1 MKKREIDFSMMN
13 PKQNI
18 KIAKN
23 IQNNIN
29 DIYQNTYYSDN
40 KDSSYIE
47 NIRRRVDLDLNYL
60 QDKNKIRNN
69 GVNISDLYAK
79 TLAKTDEGVIRELRG
94 ALQDE
99 SMITDIMDM
108 YSKNAIIKD
117 IDREIDVV
125 CKYMPKLDQALDIKA
140 DHVMSA
146 DHFNSDPLELTINN
160 NDSNSSTNSNPK
172 FGQKSDL
179 DSFKEKYD
187 IYNRA
192 RKWYDKAS
200 KYGECFVYI
209 TSYNK
214 ALQRLMQRTGKSD
227 LLSESAINEA
237 VDSSVTSLK
246 FSYNTS
252 LNESA
257 NESELVLENNSST
270 KDGYEDIEVEINA
283 SGVIPSVL
291 TQQTT
296 LRRVLRESRGV
307 FQAKGVKSDDT
318 LLSNVGYLKN
328 MNKEFQKFAKE
339 GGSLKQPTAL
349 AIDGF
354 SDREKKK
361 KEIAKIDVAGAVI
374 KVLDRSMLKPLYID
388 DTCLGHYYIETSG
401 GMKFEEQTTFTSTL
415 GGLRP
420 RRSTRDRE
428 DLDKK
433 SQVDDVLIKIAR
445 RISQKIDA
453 NFINA
458 NQDLTQEI
466 YAILKYNAD
475 HGANSKVG
483 KIRVTF
489 LPPED
494 VVQIAFDINENT
506 HRGRSDLYKSLFPAK
521 LFSCMYISNV
531 IAILTRGYDKRVYQ
545 VRQTVDTNIS
555 GVLMNVINQIKQ
567 ANFNLRQIEN
577 MNNIM
582 NITGRFNDLV
592 IPQNA
597 NGESPINFEIIPGQN
612 IEVKTDF
619 MNSLEEMAVD
629 LTGVTIEMLNARK
642 EEQTATHITMTN
654 SRFLMK
660 IYARQQAYQKFLS
673 LICTK
678 IYQAEYDTTDT
689 IEVKLPPPAFLNFTN
704 VTQLLGLGGELI
716 NNIVQMKMGAE
727 QDEEIKAEFIG
738 KLMRYYYDTFLPMDE
753 IDKLADEAKIEVEA
767 RRPSDQVA
775 AASMP
780 QQGGTEEMPNTE
792 APQMGMD
799 QQPQQF

>member
-1 MKKREIDFSMMN
+1 MARTKREIDFSMMN
-13 PKQNI
+13 PKQNLN
-18 KIAKN
+18 IAKN

-29 DIYQNTYYSDN
+29 DIYRNTYYSDN

-47 NIRRRVDLDLNYL
+47 NIRRKVDLDLNYL

-79 TLAKTDEGVIRELRG
+79 TLAKTDEGVIRELKG

-108 YSKNAIIKD
+108 YSKNAILRD
-117 IDREIDVV
+117 LDREIDVV

-146 DHFNSDPLELTINN
+146 DHFNNDPLELTVNN
-160 NDSNSSTNSNPK
+160 NDSNSSTNSSPK

-187 IYNRA
+187 IYNKA
-192 RKWYDKAS
+192 RKWYDKAA
-200 KYGECFVYI
+200 KYGECFVYV

-214 ALQRLMQRTGKSD
+214 AIKRLMQRSGKTG
-227 LLSESAINEA
+227 LMTESAIMEA
-237 VDSSVTSLK
+237 VEDCNKTINLA
-246 FSYNTS
+246 YT
-252 LNESA
+252 LNESKDLLID
-257 NESELVLENNSST
+257 NYSSLT
-270 KDGYEDIEVEINA
+270 EDYNGIEVEINA
-283 SGVIPSVL
+283 SGVIPSIL

-296 LRRVLRESRGV
+296 LRRVLRETTTV
-307 FQAKGVKSDDT
+307 FSARGVKSDDT

-328 MNKEFQKFAKE
+328 MNKQFKQFAKE

-354 SDREKKK
+354 TDKEKQKK
-361 KEIAKIDVAGAVI
+361 DFDKIDVAGAVV
-374 KVLDRSMLKPLYID
+374 KVLDRCNTKPLYID
-388 DTCLGHYYIETSG
+388 DVCLGYYYIETNG

-428 DLDKK
+428 DMDKK
-433 SQVDDVLIKIAR
+433 SQTDDVLIKIAR

-475 HGANSKVG
+475 HGGNSKVG

-489 LPPED
+489 IPPED
-494 VVQIAFDINENT
+494 VVHVAFDINENT

-531 IAILTRGYDKRVYQ
+531 IAILTRGYDKRIYQ

-555 GVLMNVINQIKQ
+555 AVLMNVINQIKQ
-567 ANFNLRQIEN
+567 SNFNLRQIEN

-597 NGESPINFEIIPGQN
+597 NGESPINFEVLPGQN
-612 IEVKTDF
+612 IDVKTDF
-619 MNSLEEMAVD
+619 MTSLEEMAVD
-629 LTGVTIEMLNARK
+629 LTGVTIEMLNSRK
-642 EEQTATHITMTN
+642 DEQTATHITMTN

-689 IEVKLPPPAFLNFTN
+689 VEVKLPPPAFLNFTN
-704 VTQLLGLGGELI
+704 VTQLLGMGGELI

-738 KLMRYYYDTFLPMDE
+738 KLMRYYYETFLPMDE

-780 QQGGTEEMPNTE
+780 QQGGTETMPNTE
-792 APQMGMD
+792 PPQMGEE
-799 QQPQQF
+799 QPQF

>member
-1 MKKREIDFSMMN
+1 MARSKREIDFSMMN
-13 PKQNI
+13 PKQNLN
-18 KIAKN
+18 IAKN

-29 DIYQNTYYSDN
+29 DIYRNTYYSDN

-47 NIRRRVDLDLNYL
+47 NIRRKVDLDLNYL

-79 TLAKTDEGVIRELRG
+79 TLAKTDEGVIRELKG

-108 YSKNAIIKD
+108 YSKNAVLRD
-117 IDREIDVV
+117 LDREIDVV

-146 DHFNSDPLELTINN
+146 DHFNNDPLELTVNN
-160 NDSNSSTNSNPK
+160 NDSNSSTNSSPK

-187 IYNRA
+187 IYNKA
-192 RKWYDKAS
+192 RKWYDKAA
-200 KYGECFVYI
+200 KYGECFVYV

-214 ALQRLMQRTGKSD
+214 AIKRLMQRSGKTG
-227 LLSESAINEA
+227 LMTESAIIEA
-237 VDSSVTSLK
+237 VEDCNKTINLA
-246 FSYNTS
+246 YTI
-252 LNESA
+252 NESKELLLD
-257 NESELVLENNSST
+257 NYSTLSE
-270 KDGYEDIEVEINA
+270 GYNDIEVEINT
-283 SGVIPSVL
+283 SGVIPSIL

-296 LRRVLRESRGV
+296 LRRVLRETTTV
-307 FQAKGVKSDDT
+307 FSARGVKSDDT

-328 MNKEFQKFAKE
+328 MNKQFKQFSKE

-354 SDREKKK
+354 TDKEKQKK
-361 KEIAKIDVAGAVI
+361 DFDKIDVVGAVV
-374 KVLDRSMLKPLYID
+374 KVLDRCNTKPLYID
-388 DTCLGHYYIETSG
+388 DICLGYYYIETNG

-428 DLDKK
+428 DMDKK
-433 SQVDDVLIKIAR
+433 SQTDDVLIKIAR

-458 NQDLTQEI
+458 NQALTQEI
-466 YAILKYNAD
+466 YAILKYNVD
-475 HGANSKVG
+475 HGGNSKVG

-489 LPPED
+489 IPPED
-494 VVQIAFDINENT
+494 VVQVAFDINENT

-521 LFSCMYISNV
+521 LYSCLYISNT
-531 IAILTRGYDKRVYQ
+531 IALLTRGYDKRIYQ

-567 ANFNLRQIEN
+567 SNFNLRQIEN

-597 NGESPINFEIIPGQN
+597 NGESPINFEVLPGQN
-612 IEVKTDF
+612 IEIKTEH

-629 LTGVTIEMLNARK
+629 LTGVTIEMLNSRK
-642 EEQTATHITMTN
+642 DEQTATHITMTN

-660 IYARQQAYQKFLS
+660 IYARQQAYQKLLS

-704 VTQLLGLGGELI
+704 VTQLLGMGGELI

-738 KLMRYYYDTFLPMDE
+738 KLMRYYYETFLPMDE

-780 QQGGTEEMPNTE
+780 QQGGTEAMPNTE
-792 APQMGMD
+792 PPQMGEE
-799 QQPQQF
+799 QPQY

>member
-1 MKKREIDFSMMN
+1 MMN

-18 KIAKN
+18 NIAKN
-23 IQNNIN
+23 IQSNIN

-47 NIRRRVDLDLNYL
+47 NIRRKMDLDLNYL

-69 GVNISDLYAK
+69 GVQISDLYAK
-79 TLAKTDEGVIRELRG
+79 TLAKTDEGVIKELRG

-117 IDREIDVV
+117 LDREIDVV

-172 FGQKSDL
+172 FGQKKDL

-187 IYNRA
+187 IYNKTRA
-192 RKWYDKAS
+192 WYEKAA

-227 LLSESAINEA
+227 LLSEAAITEA
-237 VDSSVTSLK
+237 VDECSGSFKL
-246 FSYNTS
+246 SYS
-252 LNESA
+252 LNESITD
-257 NESELVLENNSST
+257 EDLVLENSGF
-270 KDGYEDIEVEINA
+270 KDGYNDIEVEINA
-283 SGVIPSVL
+283 SGVIGSVL

-328 MNKEFQKFAKE
+328 MNKEFEKFAKE

-349 AIDGF
+349 VIDGF

-361 KEIAKIDVAGAVI
+361 KEAAKIDVAGAVI
-374 KVLDRSMLKPLYID
+374 KVLDRSMIKPLFID
-388 DTCLGHYYIETSG
+388 ETCLGYYYIETSG

-433 SQVDDVLIKIAR
+433 SQIDDVLIKIAR

-521 LFSCMYISNV
+521 LYSCLYISNT
-531 IAILTRGYDKRVYQ
+531 IALLTRGYDKRIYQ

-555 GVLMNVINQIKQ
+555 AVLMNVINQIKQ
-567 ANFNLRQIEN
+567 SNFNLRQIEN

-597 NGESPINFEIIPGQN
+597 NGESPINFEVLPGQN
-612 IEVKTDF
+612 IEIKTEH

-629 LTGVTIEMLNARK
+629 LTGVTIEMINSRK
-642 EEQTATHITMTN
+642 DEQTATHITMTN

-678 IYQAEYDTTDT
+678 IYQAEYDTSDT
-689 IEVKLPPPAFLNFTN
+689 VEVKLPPPAFLNFTN

-738 KLMRYYYDTFLPMDE
+738 KMMRFYYETFLPMDE
-753 IDKLADEAKIEVEA
+753 IDKLADEAKIEVET
-767 RRPSDQVA
+767 RRSSDQVA

-792 APQMGMD
+792 EPQMGE
-799 QQPQQF
+799 QPQY

>member
-1 MKKREIDFSMMN
+1 MKKREIDYSMMN

-18 KIAKN
+18 GIAKR
-23 IQNNIN
+23 IQDNIN
-29 DIYQNTYYSDN
+29 DIYRNTYYSDN

-47 NIRRRVDLDLNYL
+47 NIRRSMDLDLNYL

-79 TLAKTDEGVIRELRG
+79 TLAKTDEGIIRELRG

-117 IDREIDVV
+117 LDREIDVV

-160 NDSNSSTNSNPK
+160 NDSNASTNSNPK
-172 FGQKSDL
+172 FGQKKDL

-187 IYNRA
+187 IYNKA
-192 RKWYDKAS
+192 RKWYEKAA
-200 KYGECFVYI
+200 KYGECPVYI
-209 TSYNK
+209 TSYTK
-214 ALQRLMQRTGKSD
+214 ALQRLMQKTGKSD

-237 VDSSVTSLK
+237 VEECNENLHL
-246 FSYNTS
+246 SYTLS
-252 LNESA
+252 ESA
-257 NESELVLENNSST
+257 EDSALVMENAFIEGYTDLNIELN
-270 KDGYEDIEVEINA
+270 Y

-296 LRRVLRESRGV
+296 LRRILRENDDV
-307 FQAKGVKSDDT
+307 FKAKGVKSDNT

-339 GGSLKQPTAL
+339 GGTLKQPTAL

-354 SDREKKK
+354 SDRAKQKKDA
-361 KEIAKIDVAGAVI
+361 AKIDVAGAVI

-388 DTCLGHYYIETSG
+388 DTCLGYYYIETSG

-433 SQVDDVLIKIAR
+433 SQVDDVLIKIAKKV
-445 RISQKIDA
+445 SEKIDA

-475 HGANSKVG
+475 HGVNSKVG

-489 LPPED
+489 LPPMRILIEED
-494 VVQIAFDINENT
+494 LIFI
-506 HRGRSDLYKSLFPAK
+506 SLYSLLNYILA
-521 LFSCMYISNV
+521 YISL
-531 IAILTRGYDKRVYQ
+531 ILLLYLLEDMIRGY
-545 VRQTVDTNIS
+545 
-555 GVLMNVINQIKQ
+555 IK
-567 ANFNLRQIEN
+567 
-577 MNNIM
+577 
-582 NITGRFNDLV
+582 
-592 IPQNA
+592 
-597 NGESPINFEIIPGQN
+597 
-612 IEVKTDF
+612 
-619 MNSLEEMAVD
+619 
-629 LTGVTIEMLNARK
+629 
-642 EEQTATHITMTN
+642 
-654 SRFLMK
+654 
-660 IYARQQAYQKFLS
+660 
-673 LICTK
+673 
-678 IYQAEYDTTDT
+678 
-689 IEVKLPPPAFLNFTN
+689 
-704 VTQLLGLGGELI
+704 
-716 NNIVQMKMGAE
+716 
-727 QDEEIKAEFIG
+727 
-738 KLMRYYYDTFLPMDE
+738 
-753 IDKLADEAKIEVEA
+753 
-767 RRPSDQVA
+767 
-775 AASMP
+775 
-780 QQGGTEEMPNTE
+780 
-792 APQMGMD
+792 
-799 QQPQQF
+799 